1 MCGATFF
8 DGFGLARPGLV
19 HVPLWRP
26 DPDDEIP
33 DNPSEYWMYAGVGR
47 KGQ

>member
-1 MCGATFF
+1 MRG
-8 DGFGLARPGLV
+8 DLLRRLRPGEARPGPRTAV
-19 HVPLWRP
+19 AP